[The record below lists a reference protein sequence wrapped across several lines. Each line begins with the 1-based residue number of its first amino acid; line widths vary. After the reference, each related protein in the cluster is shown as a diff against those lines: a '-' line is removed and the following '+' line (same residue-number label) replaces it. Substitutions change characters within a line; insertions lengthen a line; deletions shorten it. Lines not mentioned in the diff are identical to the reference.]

1 MKKLTEFQKFIII
14 EALKRYNDEIEK
26 EEFRKNSI
34 ITKEY
39 IQYEIAQ
46 ATSTLSKKTK

>member
-39 IQYEIAQ
+39 IQYEIEQ
-46 ATSTLSKKTK
+46 AKLLLEKKK